1 MNPDNGLTP
10 SILQSEQAVLGAC
23 LVSQEALYTALGA
36 LTVEDFFNFSNKLIF
51 SAIRDMFSSG
61 RPVNPATVSTE
72 LKRKKQLDR
81 VGGQAYLD
89 ELIDCATSPDTVEFE
104 AEVLLDLSQRRR
116 LLEAGRKIAN
126 LAYDPTVTN
135 DAILSQASQLLF
147 KASENKV
154 EEEFTPLTATV
165 NSALADATKRFEG
178 ITPHTGY
185 TTGLKDIDYLTGGL
199 TPGSLTILAAR
210 PAMGK
215 TALALNFAQFGGTGN
230 KPAVIF
236 SLEMPAQQLAL
247 RMMSAQS
254 GVPLSGI
261 INGTLSTGQFK
272 AVKQASEEVAA
283 RQIYISDNS
292 SLSTADFMIKARRFK
307 TKHPDTALIIV
318 DYLQLMTAGR
328 KYDSRVLEVSEISRT
343 LKAVAR
349 ELNVP
354 VLALSQLS
362 RAPESRPDKKPQL
375 SDLRDSGAIEQDADL
390 VMMLYREDYY
400 GDNENSD
407 LVDSK
412 ADLRVAKNRNG
423 ATGVVHLTFK
433 REITR
438 FVNFG
443 EE

>member
-1 MNPDNGLTP
+1 MNLTGGVRVR
-10 SILQSEQAVLGAC
+10 SLDAESAVLGAC
-23 LVSQEALYTALGA
+23 LISEDAVCMAVPCLTPIDFTDINNRSVFQAISTVFTSSTPVDV
-36 LTVEDFFNFSNKLIF
+36 LTVADELRQKGNLDRIGGTPYLYDLAESV
-51 SAIRDMFSSG
+51 
-61 RPVNPATVSTE
+61 PSTANVEYYVDILRE
-72 LKRKKQLDR
+72 LSQKRK
-81 VGGQAYLD
+81 
-89 ELIDCATSPDTVEFE
+89 
-104 AEVLLDLSQRRR
+104 
-116 LLEAGRKIAN
+116 LLETGRKITD
-126 LAYDPTVTN
+126 LASSPEVPNETV
-135 DAILSQASQLLF
+135 ISQASQLLLD
-147 KASENKV
+147 ASENNSKDD
-154 EEEFTPLTATV
+154 FTPIGDV
-165 NSALADATKRFEG
+165 SAPAIKTLNDKFSG
-178 ITPHTGY
+178 KVSSTGY
-185 TTGLKDIDYLTGGL
+185 KTGLTDIDSLTGGMQ
-199 TPGSLTILAAR
+199 PGSLTILAAR

-215 TALALNFAQFGGTGN
+215 TALALNFAQFGGTDN

-254 GVPLSGI
+254 GVPLSGL
-261 INGTLSTGQFK
+261 INGTLSSEQFK
-272 AVKQASEEVAA
+272 AVKLASEELAQ

-292 SLSTADFMIKARRFK
+292 TLSTTDFMIKARRFK
-307 TKHPDTALIIV
+307 TKHPDVALIIV

-328 KYDSRVLEVSEISRT
+328 RIDSRVLEVSEISRT

-362 RAPESRPDKKPQL
+362 RAPEGRPDKKPQL
-375 SDLRDSGAIEQDADL
+375 SDLRDSGAIEQDADTVIL
-390 VMMLYREDYY
+390 LYREDYY

-412 ADLRVAKNRNG
+412 ADLRIAKNRNG

-443 EE
+443 EV